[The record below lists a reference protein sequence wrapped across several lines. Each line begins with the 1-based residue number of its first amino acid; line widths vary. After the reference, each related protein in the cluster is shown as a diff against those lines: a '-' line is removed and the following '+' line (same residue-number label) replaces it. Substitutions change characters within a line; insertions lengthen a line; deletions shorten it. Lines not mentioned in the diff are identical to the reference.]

1 MKGNKI
7 LLYALYVIVIAA
19 LVYVGYITKGFG
31 IWKEKATTTS
41 KNSEWQ
47 AVFLTNGQVY
57 FGKLSG
63 VSSDFVTLKDIYY
76 LQVQN
81 AVQPASGQSSTD
93 QSKVSLIKLGNE
105 LHGPMDEMKIN
116 RTQVLFYENLKA
128 DGKVV
133 QAIDKY
139 IKDGPAAS
147 ATPTASPAQ

>member
-31 IWKEKATTTS
+31 IWKNKTTGTS
-41 KNSEWQ
+41 QNSEWQ

-63 VSSDFVTLKDIYY
+63 VNSDFVTLKDIYY
-76 LQVQN
+76 LQVQK
-81 AVQPASGQSSTD
+81 AVQPSDQNSAD

-105 LHGPMDEMKIN
+105 LHGPMDEMKIS
-116 RTQVLFYENLKA
+116 RTQILFYENLKA

-139 IKDGPAAS
+139 IKEGPAAS
-147 ATPTASPAQ
+147 ATASPAK

>member
-31 IWKEKATTTS
+31 IWKDKATTTS

-76 LQVQN
+76 LQVQS
-81 AVQPASGQSSTD
+81 AVQPSASQTATAD

-105 LHGPMDEMKIN
+105 LHGPMDEMKIS

-128 DGKVV
+128 EGKVV

-139 IKDGPAAS
+139 IKDGPAA
-147 ATPTASPAQ
+147 TPAASPAS